1 MLHGLSRVSFGVCQ
15 ISPSRTK
22 PLFSSIKLIRQK
34 FEIFLYQENVGTK
47 ISPVGLGDMSIFYA
61 DSSAKTVICKK
72 MQSGVIINLALCLN
86 GLISSPKTSH
96 PI

>member
-22 PLFSSIKLIRQK
+22 PSFSSIKLIRQK
-34 FEIFLYQENVGTK
+34 FEIFLYQENVGTR
-47 ISPVGLGDMSIFYA
+47 ISPVGLGDMSIFCD

-72 MQSGVIINLALCLN
+72 IQSGVVKNLAMCLD
-86 GLISSPKTSH
+86 GG
-96 PI
+96 